1 MSLDIPTITFFSA
14 LICIFFIF
22 GGELLSI
29 GEYNS
34 RKNNG
39 YENSEGSWLNISFVF
54 FTFMFII
61 VNIIGSIYSCL
72 TYKRCAYQP

>member
-1 MSLDIPTITFFSA
+1 MSLDIQGITFFSA

-29 GEYNS
+29 GERNS
-34 RKNNG
+34 HQMNANEK
-39 YENSEGSWLNISFVF
+39 SEGSWLNSSFIF

-72 TYKRCAYQP
+72 TSKRCAYQP